1 MAYASKDLSV
11 LAYANGFTLW
21 HYTTHDVATDVDTA
35 GYFNA
40 AADLLRVGDMLLA
53 NCAVGSAT
61 PATGVLVV
69 AASASGAVDVANL
82 TPFGGVNSD

>member
-69 AASASGAVDVANL
+69 AASANGSVDVANL
-82 TPFGGVNSD
+82 TPFGSVNSD